1 MGLPP
6 QLTPE
11 QRQQALLK
19 AAASR
24 KRRSEVKIKIKSGEF
39 SVDTILEMAKTDD
52 AVAKMRVKELL
63 ESLSGVGRVRA
74 QSLMERL
81 DISPTRRI
89 QGLGR
94 LQIKQ
99 LREEFMKL
107 DHAIKPGKLLV
118 LSGPCGVGKSTVAK
132 RLREAGDFWVSVS
145 ATTRS
150 PRDNEVDGKDYFF
163 VSEEEFTRM
172 VKADEFLEWAEFAG
186 NRYGTPQES
195 VEQALLLGKNVLLE
209 IEIEGAKQV
218 KAHLP
223 QSVLVFLE
231 PPTWEELVA
240 RLEGRGT
247 DSPERRAERL
257 KLAQEELAVASFF
270 DVVLINDQVETVVEK
285 LIELAHN

>member
-6 QLTPE
+6 QLTSE

-63 ESLSGVGRVRA
+63 ESLSGVGKVRA
-74 QSLMERL
+74 QSLIERL

-118 LSGPCGVGKSTVAK
+118 LSGPGGVGKSTVAK

-163 VSEEEFTRM
+163 VSEEEFSRM

>member
-11 QRQQALLK
+11 QRQEALLK
-19 AAASR
+19 AAMSR
-24 KRRSEVKIKIKSGEF
+24 KRRSEVKMKIKNGDL
-39 SVDTILEMAKTDD
+39 SVDTILEMAKTDE

-63 ESLSGVGRVRA
+63 ESLSGVGKVRA

-81 DISPTRRI
+81 NISPTRRI

-118 LSGPCGVGKSTVAK
+118 LSGPGGVGKSTVAK

-163 VSEEEFTRM
+163 VSEAEFSRM